1 MDARNGQNLFLSRL
15 SCISMFN
22 NDCEEVIGLRAS
34 EELQLKENEAA
45 AIREATRILKTR
57 FPVKEVILFGSKA
70 RGDSDR
76 ESDID
81 LLLLTEKP
89 LHWKERHTIV
99 DALFEV
105 EMKHDVVISIIV
117 NTLQDWNEG
126 ICTALPIHDEI
137 TREGVA
143 MR

>member
-1 MDARNGQNLFLSRL
+1 MNMDVWDHR
-15 SCISMFN
+15 
-22 NDCEEVIGLRAS
+22 EEVLGLRNF
-34 EELQLKENEAA
+34 EGLKLKRNEEAA
-45 AIREATRILKTR
+45 VREATRTLKER
-57 FPVKEVILFGSKA
+57 FPVKELILFGSKA
-70 RGDSDR
+70 RGDSDQ

-89 LHWKERHTIV
+89 LHWKVRHAIV

-117 NTLQDWNEG
+117 NTLHDWNEG
-126 ICTALPIHDEI
+126 ICTALPIHEEI